1 MEESKNIDN
10 NEKQAVEKKEDVKS
24 NEDTK
29 KSSSEDKGGKIGND
43 AQENK
48 AIALLSY
55 ISILFLIPLLSK
67 KDSPF
72 CQFHAKQG
80 MVLFIVEVVGWFL
93 TPFFGLGVLV
103 NLFALILMIMGIINV
118 INGETKKLPLIG
130 DFADKFNL

>member
-1 MEESKNIDN
+1 MEESKNVDN
-10 NEKQAVEKKEDVKS
+10 NEKQAEEQKENVQLS
-24 NEDTK
+24 EDAK
-29 KSSSEDKGGKIGND
+29 KSSSEEKGVKVGSD

-80 MVLFIVEVVGWFL
+80 LVLFIIEIVGWFL

-103 NLFALILMIMGIINV
+103 NLVALILMIMGIINV
-118 INGETKKLPLIG
+118 LNGETKKLPLIG